1 MATFTDCKGN
11 TRELTL
17 TVRNVERVR
26 RLVKDADGN
35 PIDLTKV
42 GDKLGEDDV
51 LVRVTSDP
59 ILLCQVLHALLDCNF
74 DEFADCMDG
83 DTIEN
88 ATEALIG
95 ALIDFFPRSRR
106 ELLKRAAEKG
116 RTLDQQTTKEGMKM
130 IESEE
135 FETLVRAMRSR
146 QFEKRFGRSP
156 DGSASTPDRSRS
168 GNS

>member
-35 PIDLTKV
+35 TVDLTKV
-42 GDKLGEDDV
+42 GDKPGPDDV

-59 ILLCQVLHALLDCNF
+59 ILLCQVLHALLDCDF
-74 DEFADCMDG
+74 EEFADSMDG
-83 DTIEN
+83 DAIDR

-106 ELLKRAAEKG
+106 ELLRRAAEKG
-116 RTLDQQTTKEGMKM
+116 QTLDQQRTTEALKM
-130 IESEE
+130 IESPE
-135 FETLVRAMRSR
+135 FDRLIRAMRSR
-146 QFEKRFGRSP
+146 QFEKQFGRSP
-156 DGSASTPDRSRS
+156 DDSASTPDRSRLA
-168 GNS
+168 NS